1 MSVRATTRS
10 SSAPGSSAPAP
21 YELAKRGWRT
31 LNLDKLPA
39 AGYGSTGAS
48 CAIIR
53 THYSTLDGAALA
65 YESYFAWDDWAGYL
79 AVPTSAAWR
88 SS

>member
-1 MSVRATTRS
+1 MTANYDAIIIGAGIIGAAT
-10 SSAPGSSAPAP
+10 AL
-21 YELAKRGWRT
+21 ELSKKGWRT

-53 THYSTLDGAALA
+53 THYSTLAGAAFA
-65 YESYFAWDDWAGYL
+65 YEGYF
-79 AVPTSAAWR
+79 
-88 SS
+88 